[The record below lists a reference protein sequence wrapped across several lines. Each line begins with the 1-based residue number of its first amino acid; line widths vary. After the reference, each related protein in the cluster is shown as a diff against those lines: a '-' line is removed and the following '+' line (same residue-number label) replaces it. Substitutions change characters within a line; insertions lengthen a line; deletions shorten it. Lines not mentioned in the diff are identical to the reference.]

1 MLRKSLLIII
11 TNRNICISIKD
22 NTKPGNFRYLFQI
35 DNIRTMY
42 PHKIRWKPFLHFL
55 KAGKGYDRFILS
67 FYKDTHVFAH
77 PFNIPDIFHIN
88 AHHFVVS
95 LFTNKE
101 SPLICELFPSSPC
114 CSNIRYSYCFRALS
128 AAFSKS

>member
-11 TNRNICISIKD
+11 TNRNICIFIKD
-22 NTKPGNFRYLFQI
+22 DTKPGNFSYPTQI
-35 DNIRTMY
+35 DNVRTMY

-55 KAGKGYDRFILS
+55 KTGKGYDRFIFS

-88 AHHFVVS
+88 AHHFVVTLYKQGISFDLRTISQFS
-95 LFTNKE
+95 L
-101 SPLICELFPSSPC
+101 LFPWT
-114 CSNIRYSYCFRALS
+114 
-128 AAFSKS
+128 